1 MQLSFSEEKSV
12 KASKDLAQT
21 SYIMATTSLHMTTM
35 CLQYKPTIVACVCIH
50 LACKWSSYMIEKC
63 SEGRDWFYYVDKDV
77 TWELLER
84 LTQEFIEILERSPHR
99 FKRKFGKDGSMH
111 VPRPIDNIPGLPGP
125 SGSGSSGT
133 STSNNNRPT
142 AVPIENKIGIV
153 IKKEKDPSPG
163 PSNAEYIN
171 DAKEKKPV
179 VVKKEPES
187 SKQEEK
193 THLSV
198 PPPQPSISSEH
209 QPASHQALQIP
220 NEHLLGACNE
230 SVELPQEKLQPPPP
244 PLPQHQPQPPPP
256 VVHVPNEHSSSK
268 KSSKESLE
276 SSSSRKHKSKHAS
289 KSKISSSS
297 SNNNSS
303 HSEPTSSGIK
313 VKIRKDII
321 SLSGVDCNQKYT
333 PPVKAESPKKLLK
346 IKLPK
351 PPPPVESPKAEKS
364 STPTSLKIVL
374 TKDKSGS
381 GSYST
386 SHRSEHR
393 ESRKRS
399 HSSAVPDGSH
409 RDHKNSVEPS
419 IKYPKTEQ
427 YQKNHSGDQRPNKVS
442 RHSSSHRSDM
452 DNTHNNASSS
462 RLQYPAVN
470 ENSTFQN
477 YSTVPNYQNSY
488 LIPPPPLPK
497 LKGHNMMVGKTNSNF
512 PMQPPLPPPQ
522 PPPPPPPPEDI

>member
-1 MQLSFSEEKSV
+1 
-12 KASKDLAQT
+12 
-21 SYIMATTSLHMTTM
+21 MATTSLHMTTM

-63 SEGRDWFYYVDKDV
+63 SEGRDWFFYVDKDV

-99 FKRKFGKDGSMH
+99 FKRKFGKDGTIH
-111 VPRPIDNIPGLPGP
+111 VSRPLDNMPGP
-125 SGSGSSGT
+125 SGINNGA
-133 STSNNNRPT
+133 STSNC
-142 AVPIENKIGIV
+142 NKSILVSVDTKAGV
-153 IKKEKDPSPG
+153 VVVKKERDSSPG
-163 PSNAEYIN
+163 PSNAEYN
-171 DAKEKKPV
+171 SDVKEKKAIV
-179 VVKKEPES
+179 GKKPLLALES

-193 THLSV
+193 PHLLAL
-198 PPPQPSISSEH
+198 PPPPSISSEY
-209 QPASHQALQIP
+209 QPSSHQAFLVP
-220 NEHLLGACNE
+220 NEHLLSACNE

-244 PLPQHQPQPPPP
+244 PLPQHHSQPPPP
-256 VVHVPNEHSSSK
+256 PLPPVVHMPSEHSSSK
-268 KSSKESLE
+268 KSRESLE
-276 SSSSRKHKSKHAS
+276 SSSGKKHKSKHAS
-289 KSKISSSS
+289 KSKSSSS
-297 SNNNSS
+297 SNNNSN

-333 PPVKAESPKKLLK
+333 PPVKAESPKKPLK

-351 PPPPVESPKAEKS
+351 PPPPPIESPKSEKP
-364 STPTSLKIVL
+364 STPASLKIVL

-399 HSSAVPDGSH
+399 HASVTPDGSH

-419 IKYPKTEQ
+419 IKHPKIEQ

-442 RHSSSHRSDM
+442 RHSSSHRYDL

-462 RLQYPAVN
+462 RLQYPAVT

-477 YSTVPNYQNSY
+477 YSAVPNYQNSY

-497 LKGHNMMVGKTNSNF
+497 LKGHNMMIGKTNSNF

>member
-1 MQLSFSEEKSV
+1 MGDNC
-12 KASKDLAQT
+12 SKFPFIGKVFKFKDSIDYLGESNERFNRHA
-21 SYIMATTSLHMTTM
+21 LD
-35 CLQYKPTIVACVCIH
+35 H
-50 LACKWSSYMIEKC
+50 LTEKC
-63 SEGRDWFYYVDKDV
+63 SEGRDWFYYADKDV

-84 LTQEFIEILERSPHR
+84 LAQEFIEILERCPHAY
-99 FKRKFGKDGSMH
+99 KRKLGKDGSKH

-125 SGSGSSGT
+125 SGSGSSGA
-133 STSNNNRPT
+133 STSNSNRPI
-142 AVPIENKIGIV
+142 AVPVEDKNGIV
-153 IKKEKDPSPG
+153 IKKEKDPSLG

-193 THLSV
+193 TNLSV
-198 PPPQPSISSEH
+198 LTPKPSIPSEH
-209 QPASHQALQIP
+209 QPTSHQALQIP

-230 SVELPQEKLQPPPP
+230 NVELPQEKLQPP

-256 VVHVPNEHSSSK
+256 AVHMPNEHSSGK

-276 SSSSRKHKSKHAS
+276 SSSSRKHESKHAS
-289 KSKISSSS
+289 NSKISSSS
-297 SNNNSS
+297 N
-303 HSEPTSSGIK
+303 HSEPTSSGII
-313 VKIRKDII
+313 VKIPRDLI
-321 SLSGVDCNQKYT
+321 SLSGLDCNQKYT
-333 PPVKAESPKKLLK
+333 PHVKAESPRKPLK

-364 STPTSLKIVL
+364 STPTSHKIVS
-374 TKDKSGS
+374 TEDKSGS

-419 IKYPKTEQ
+419 IKYPKSEQ
-427 YQKNHSGDQRPNKVS
+427 YKKKSL
-442 RHSSSHRSDM
+442 
-452 DNTHNNASSS
+452 

-488 LIPPPPLPK
+488 LTPPPPLPK

-522 PPPPPPPPEDI
+522 PPPPEDI

>member
-1 MQLSFSEEKSV
+1 
-12 KASKDLAQT
+12 
-21 SYIMATTSLHMTTM
+21 MATTSLHMTTM

-63 SEGRDWFYYVDKDV
+63 SEGRDWFFYVDKDV
-77 TWELLER
+77 TWDLLER

-99 FKRKFGKDGSMH
+99 FKRKFGKDGTMH
-111 VPRPIDNIPGLPGP
+111 GPKPVDNNPALPGP
-125 SGSGSSGT
+125 SGSGSSTNSGA
-133 STSNNNRPT
+133 STSNSNRPT
-142 AVPIENKIGIV
+142 AVPVENKIGVV

-163 PSNAEYIN
+163 PPNVEYN
-171 DAKEKKPV
+171 SDSKEKKPV
-179 VVKKEPES
+179 VVKKEHDS

-193 THLSV
+193 PQLSL
-198 PPPQPSISSEH
+198 PPPQPSTLS
-209 QPASHQALQIP
+209 QPSVQAPSHTTLLMP
-220 NEHLLGACNE
+220 NEQLIVLSNQ
-230 SVELPQEKLQPPPP
+230 SVEHPQEKPQPPPPP
-244 PLPQHQPQPPPP
+244 PLPQPHPQPPPP
-256 VVHVPNEHSSSK
+256 PATHMPNEHSSSK
-268 KSSKESLE
+268 KSSSKESFE
-276 SSSSRKHKSKHAS
+276 SSSSKKHKSKHVS
-289 KSKISSSS
+289 KSKMSISNSS
-297 SNNNSS
+297 SN

-333 PPVKAESPKKLLK
+333 PPVKAESPKKPLK

-351 PPPPVESPKAEKS
+351 PPPLENTPKVEKS

-386 SHRSEHR
+386 SHKSEHR

-399 HSSAVPDGSH
+399 HSNVTPDGSH

-419 IKYPKTEQ
+419 TKYPKVEQ
-427 YQKNHSGDQRPNKVS
+427 YQKNHSSDQRPNKVS
-442 RHSSSHRSDM
+442 RHSSHRSDV

-462 RLQYPAVN
+462 RLQYPVN

-477 YSTVPNYQNSY
+477 YSSVPNYQNSY